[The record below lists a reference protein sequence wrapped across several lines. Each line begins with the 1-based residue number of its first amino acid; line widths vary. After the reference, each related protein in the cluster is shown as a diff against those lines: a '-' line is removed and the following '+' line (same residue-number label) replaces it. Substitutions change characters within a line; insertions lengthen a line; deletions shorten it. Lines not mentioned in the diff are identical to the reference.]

1 MTSLK
6 PHKLIGQTLLMSLPW
21 QALIDLR
28 VRDVIGDAAFQSAE
42 EERDLLELT
51 ADPRIRSV

>member
-1 MTSLK
+1 
-6 PHKLIGQTLLMSLPW
+6 MSLPW

-51 ADPRIRSV
+51 AEPRIRSV